1 MVRVLIIVVRV
12 LIIVARVLAIVVR
25 VLIIVVRVLII
36 VVRLLDGAQVRAN
49 ALSDR
54 IDVRLSTAGAAPLRA
69 AFGEAD
75 GGADADFVMCNPP
88 FFSCAEVLPT

>member
-1 MVRVLIIVVRV
+1 
-12 LIIVARVLAIVVR
+12 
-25 VLIIVVRVLII
+25 
-36 VVRLLDGAQVRAN
+36 
-49 ALSDR
+49 
-54 IDVRLSTAGAAPLRA
+54 LRA